1 MTSLRLAIQSIYE
14 QLDYQAAGDQDVDIL
29 CDIDGA
35 RAAALYRGLVD
46 DPERCTNIVLRTVS
60 WALLSPGA
68 TVADV
73 AHLQAVASALVQW
86 RGDLHP
92 RRATEARSTG
102 SVSSLASN
110 AQRAL
115 MEGHPAAFAALLDD
129 FRRTHLRQR
138 SGRLLASA
146 WLSWMDNVVMAPHGT
161 PAAVLVAR
169 FDELCRSEAVAR
181 GFGGETTYEPLLP
194 AGPSGFG
201 EVWRNGPDNSLERCV
216 LDACEVSDEGR
227 EMRLSLRVDRPLAN
241 PLAVEYL
248 FEQGLLWRAFA
259 GRYRDRLRVIHY
271 DMEGRTWSH
280 VVA

>member
-1 MTSLRLAIQSIYE
+1 
-14 QLDYQAAGDQDVDIL
+14 
-29 CDIDGA
+29 
-35 RAAALYRGLVD
+35 
-46 DPERCTNIVLRTVS
+46 
-60 WALLSPGA
+60 
-68 TVADV
+68 
-73 AHLQAVASALVQW
+73 
-86 RGDLHP
+86 
-92 RRATEARSTG
+92 
-102 SVSSLASN
+102 
-110 AQRAL
+110 